1 MSGGGHAPRRLLPDA
16 VLLDADTLLRGV
28 VLLVE
33 GGRVVGFAEE
43 AAGAE
48 RFPGELWLPRPL
60 ALHAHLESFDAP
72 SSAWPRASFAAWAES
87 LVSWRAEPRLDARAA
102 AAASLAELDA
112 SGCALV
118 LAHVAEPAAR
128 SAAHETSA
136 ARPEL
141 LAFPECFEPDPA
153 CAGAWLERA
162 GGEDGGLALHSP
174 FGVSLELARA
184 VFARGGPVSVHL
196 GEHAEER
203 AFLAEGAG
211 PLAELFRR
219 RGRPLP
225 ERRFAS
231 PVDWLEEA
239 GGMRPGCLA
248 VHTGDLRAD
257 ELQRLA
263 DGGVDLVWCPG
274 THHYFGR
281 PRPAFLEAGIPLPA
295 LGCDSRASN
304 ERLDVLREFRL
315 ACALLPEGAAPAWWR
330 ACTEEAARRI
340 GRPGLGHLREGA
352 EFAPLRLRTGAAA
365 EGPPALLE
373 RLAADSALQPLGG
386 LPGAP

>member
-1 MSGGGHAPRRLLPDA
+1 MSGGGPAPRRLLPDA

-33 GGRVVGFAEE
+33 AGRVIGFDEGE
-43 AAGAE
+43 ADAE
-48 RFPGELWLPRPL
+48 RFPGEVWLPRPL

-72 SSAWPRASFAAWAES
+72 SAGWPRDSFAAWAAA
-87 LVSWRAEPRLDARAA
+87 LVSWRAEPRMDAAA
-102 AAASLAELDA
+102 SAAASLAELEA

-118 LAHVAEPAAR
+118 LAHVAEPGAR
-128 SAAHETSA
+128 SAAHESGP
-136 ARPEL
+136 ARPAL
-141 LAFPECFEPDPA
+141 LALPECFEPDPA
-153 CAGAWLERA
+153 AAGAWLERV
-162 GGEDGGLALHSP
+162 GGEDLPVALHSP

-184 VFARGGPVSVHL
+184 VFARGGRVSVHL

-231 PVDWLEEA
+231 PVDWLEEV
-239 GGMRPGCLA
+239 GGLRPGCLA
-248 VHTGDLRAD
+248 VHGGDLRPD
-257 ELQRLA
+257 ELQRLV

-274 THHYFGR
+274 THRYFGR

-304 ERLDVLREFRL
+304 ERLDVLREFRI
-315 ACALLPEGAAPAWWR
+315 ACELLPGGTAPAWWR
-330 ACTEEAARRI
+330 ACTEEAARRL
-340 GRPGLGHLREGA
+340 GRLGLGHLREGA
-352 EFAPLRLRTGAAA
+352 DFAPLRLRADAAGADA
-365 EGPPALLE
+365 PALLQ
-373 RLAADSALQPLGG
+373 RLAADSTLQPLGG
-386 LPGAP
+386 LPGAA